1 MPPIIIL
8 AGIMCSTAV
17 VLAAMAL
24 LARHISQ
31 RRLFP
36 QAVRDEEIVR
46 RLERI
51 EQMVETTAIEVERL
65 GESNRFVTKLLAEKA
80 EADRSASSSNG

>member
-17 VLAAMAL
+17 VIAAMAL
-24 LARHISQ
+24 ISRHISQ
-31 RRLFP
+31 RRLVS
-36 QAVRDEEIVR
+36 QAPRDEDITR

-65 GESNRFVTKLLAEKA
+65 GESNRFVTKLLAERA
-80 EADRSASSSNG
+80 EASRSASSSNG

>member
-17 VLAAMAL
+17 VIAAMAIIS
-24 LARHISQ
+24 RHISQ
-31 RRLFP
+31 RRLLSHAP
-36 QAVRDEEIVR
+36 RDEEITR

-80 EADRSASSSNG
+80 EANRSPSSTDG

>member
-17 VLAAMAL
+17 IIAAMAL
-24 LARHISQ
+24 TSRLMSQ
-31 RRLFP
+31 RRLLSET
-36 QAVRDEEIVR
+36 QRDDEMAR

-51 EQMVETTAIEVERL
+51 EHIVETTALEVERL
-65 GESNRFVTKLLAEKA
+65 GESSRFVTRLLSERTPRTDPD
-80 EADRSASSSNG
+80 ELTPG